1 MGSILDDRQVEQYQ
15 QDGFLVIEGFVDRA
29 RCDEL
34 KAAANRIVADFE
46 PTGQRTIFT
55 TSEQERVSNN
65 EFLASGSGVW
75 CFFEEEAFDEEG
87 RLRASKELSINKIGH
102 AMHDLDPTFEKFSYR
117 PDLASVAADIGLVDA
132 LALQSMY
139 IFKQPL
145 IGGEVACH
153 QDATFLYT
161 EPMTVTGFWFAI
173 EDATLENGCLWAA
186 PGGHRGPLRR
196 QFRRTPGG
204 DGTTF
209 VDLDPTPLPHVP
221 DDLVPLE
228 VTAG

>member
-75 CFFEEEAFDEEG
+75 CFFEEEAFDDDG
-87 RLRASKELSINKIGH
+87 RPRTSKELSINKIGH
-102 AMHDLDPTFEKFSYR
+102 AMHDLDPTFDKFSYR
-117 PDLASVAADIGLVDA
+117 PDLARDAGDIGLEAAIAVQGRRD
-132 LALQSMY
+132 L
-139 IFKQPL
+139 KRTRTR
-145 IGGEVACH
+145 GG
-153 QDATFLYT
+153 
-161 EPMTVTGFWFAI
+161 
-173 EDATLENGCLWAA
+173 AA
-186 PGGHRGPLRR
+186 G
-196 QFRRTPGG
+196 
-204 DGTTF
+204 
-209 VDLDPTPLPHVP
+209 
-221 DDLVPLE
+221 
-228 VTAG
+228 